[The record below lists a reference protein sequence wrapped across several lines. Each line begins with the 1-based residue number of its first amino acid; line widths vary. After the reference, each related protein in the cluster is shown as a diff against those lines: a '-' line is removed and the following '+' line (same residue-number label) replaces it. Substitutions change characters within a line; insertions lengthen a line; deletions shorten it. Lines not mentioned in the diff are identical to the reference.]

1 MTAIR
6 NVRSGLKGRKADE
19 EILIAWWDK
28 EWFEEMLDTKLT
40 NDEWHD
46 VIRRCEKS
54 MEYLNWADDL
64 TFAADEQ
71 LNATRNEVSA

>member
-28 EWFEEMLDTKLT
+28 EWFEEMLNTKLT
-40 NDEWHD
+40 NDEMALI
-46 VIRRCEKS
+46 VRSCERA
-54 MEYLNWADDL
+54 MGFLNWGDDL
-64 TFAADEQ
+64 MDAAETG
-71 LNATRNEVSA
+71 LEEARNEVSA